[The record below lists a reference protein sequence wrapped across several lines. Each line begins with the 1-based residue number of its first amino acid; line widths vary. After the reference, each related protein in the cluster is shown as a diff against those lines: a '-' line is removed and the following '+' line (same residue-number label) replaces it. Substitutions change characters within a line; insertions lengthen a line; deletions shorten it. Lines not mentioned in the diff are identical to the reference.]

1 MTNDCSTLSKLGGPC
16 RSQAGGN
23 DARLSGE
30 DQQAS
35 ATRATITMVAEMG
48 SIAFSRLDS
57 PSIRWLGCTTPFTG
71 ESVVNLMRVPT

>member
-1 MTNDCSTLSKLGGPC
+1 MIDLIEGGRPC

-57 PSIRWLGCTTPFTG
+57 PSIRWLECTTPFTG